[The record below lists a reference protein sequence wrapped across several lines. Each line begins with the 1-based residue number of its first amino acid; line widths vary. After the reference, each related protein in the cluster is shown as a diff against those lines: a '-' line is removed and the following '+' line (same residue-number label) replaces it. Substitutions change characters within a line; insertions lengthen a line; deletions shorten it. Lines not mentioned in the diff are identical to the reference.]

1 MNLCNCFFASIS
13 WLYSKLLD
21 KMNKI
26 NKQKFVWKGPL
37 SLETFPAGKISSTSR
52 SDQRYFPRGFFFY
65 TFIFKESYLGDRDHP
80 KQLKVI

>member
-37 SLETFPAGKISSTSR
+37 SLETFPASKISSTSV
-52 SDQRYFPRGFFFY
+52 
-65 TFIFKESYLGDRDHP
+65 LGGVGSNSCDMKNKFRVT
-80 KQLKVI
+80 QTTISQ